1 MPDALGD
8 IDLLI
13 VNDDLVLDEIGVPL
27 LVTGRA
33 CIVQDILNM
42 IRDKGYLVLMV
53 AERDPHRRA
62 VLLGKIENEIEADT
76 RIRPG
81 TARVTEVTF
90 ERFLITA
97 VSLKYGAIDVDFL
110 SNKGVA

>member
-1 MPDALGD
+1 MPEPLGD

-13 VNDDLVLDEIGVPL
+13 VDDDLVLDEIGVPQ
-27 LVTGRA
+27 LVEGRA

-42 IRDKGYLVLMV
+42 IRDTGYLIMLV

-62 VLLGKIENEIEADT
+62 IFLGKIENEIEADT

-81 TARVTEVTF
+81 TARVTELAF
-90 ERFLITA
+90 DRFLITA